1 VRILLADS
9 GRDMR
14 GGQWQTLY
22 LARGLRESGESVR
35 LLAEG
40 GLLATARAE
49 GFDAAPFGAAAL
61 WRWSRWADIA
71 HAQDARS
78 HTAAALLRTGPLVVS
93 RRVGFPIGP
102 GAASRWKYR
111 RAARYI
117 AISRYVARMLAAG
130 GVEPERIV
138 VVPDGV
144 PEPEERLLAW
154 NERPVQ
160 FLAIRTN
167 DPMKGDDLLRNAAA
181 LSGIDVTWSTRIAR
195 DLPKARVFVYISR
208 SEGLGSAALLGM
220 ANGTAVLA
228 SRVGGLEEAVEHE
241 KTGLLVE
248 NRPDAIAAAMSRL
261 VNDPVLACSLAASGR
276 ERAQREFSVT
286 KMVRGT
292 AEVYRSVPR

>member
-1 VRILLADS
+1 MRILLADS
-9 GRDMR
+9 GGGMR

-22 LARGLRESGESVR
+22 LARGLRDSGDSVR
-35 LLAEG
+35 MLASGDLLA
-40 GLLATARAE
+40 AARAE

-93 RRVGFPIGP
+93 RRVGFPIRP

-111 RAARYI
+111 RAGKYI
-117 AISRYVARMLAAG
+117 AISRYVARVLAAG
-130 GVEPERIV
+130 GVAPERIV

-144 PEPEERLLAW
+144 PEPASPQLALP
-154 NERPVQ
+154 ERPVQ
-160 FLAIRTN
+160 FLALRTN

-181 LSGIDVTWSTRIAR
+181 LSGIGVTWSTRIAK
-195 DLPKARVFVYISR
+195 DLPNARVFVYISR
-208 SEGLGSAALLGM
+208 SEGLGSAALLAM
-220 ANGTAVLA
+220 ANGAAVLA

-241 KTGLLVE
+241 KNGLLVE

-261 VNDPVLACSLAASGR
+261 AGDSALACSLAASGR
-276 ERAQREFSVT
+276 ERVQREFSLA
-286 KMVRGT
+286 KMVDGT
-292 AEVYRSVPR
+292 AEVYRSVLQ